1 MAASSGT
8 TVHEGLAI
16 VTGAGWLT
24 FFQVCRWGLR
34 LLCANQ
40 GLHSRQTLSRK
51 VGIVVYIA
59 CQDLGKLHTVYS
71 GVPHLT
77 GAQEHCLPA
86 GCCCSNRLS
95 FPSQGLVCLLK
106 NGITS
111 TLLATIAYQSMYHNS
126 KRRCSLDYKSKFHT
140 MRFAL
145 RHVCMY
151 GCLTWE
157 QQVRPPF

>member
-59 CQDLGKLHTVYS
+59 CQDLGKQSTAVYHTFKALKS
-71 GVPHLT
+71 T
-77 GAQEHCLPA
+77 A
-86 GCCCSNRLS
+86 
-95 FPSQGLVCLLK
+95 CLLAAAVAI
-106 NGITS
+106 GFLS
-111 TLLATIAYQSMYHNS
+111 LLRGSS
-126 KRRCSLDYKSKFHT
+126 VS
-140 MRFAL
+140 
-145 RHVCMY
+145 
-151 GCLTWE
+151 
-157 QQVRPPF
+157 